1 MAYSKKQSSS
11 SRRWGRVYVR
21 QRRTQRPEPT
31 RMVRSNAS
39 ASTRPLL
46 AKKGVFDE
54 FEVKTDVARNV
65 PYADY
70 FAMPALGNGV
80 GQRSGTRIKIWSI
93 NANMNLHITQS
104 GNSTER
110 IYGELIYLVYRKG
123 PLTTIPLFSDIFQV
137 VGLSTAE
144 TGSDSLP
151 STGCMV
157 KHEMLD
163 RVHILRRRNFVMGA
177 NTSQTTGPNRLML
190 QTYMKFRGR
199 QAMYCEFSDDALQGT
214 IGGIKKNLLL
224 TYVVMTAHSGC
235 RIECTHKTR
244 MVFYH

>member
-1 MAYSKKQSSS
+1 M
-11 SRRWGRVYVR
+11 
-21 QRRTQRPEPT
+21 
-31 RMVRSNAS
+31 
-39 ASTRPLL
+39 L

-54 FEVKTDVARNV
+54 FEVKSEIARNF

-80 GQRSGTRIKIWSI
+80 GQRSGSRMKVWSL
-93 NANMNLHITQS
+93 NCSMNIHITQS

-123 PLTTIPLFSDIFQV
+123 PLTAVPQFSEIFQV
-137 VGLSTAE
+137 VGLSTSDP
-144 TGSDSLP
+144 GSDQLP
-151 STGCMV
+151 VTGCMV

-190 QTYMKFRGR
+190 QTYLKFRGR
-199 QAMYCEFSDDALQGT
+199 QALYVEFADDALQGT
-214 IGGIKKNLLL
+214 IQGIKKNLLL
-224 TYVVMTAHSGC
+224 TYVVMTAHAGC
-235 RIECTHKTR
+235 KLECTHKTR